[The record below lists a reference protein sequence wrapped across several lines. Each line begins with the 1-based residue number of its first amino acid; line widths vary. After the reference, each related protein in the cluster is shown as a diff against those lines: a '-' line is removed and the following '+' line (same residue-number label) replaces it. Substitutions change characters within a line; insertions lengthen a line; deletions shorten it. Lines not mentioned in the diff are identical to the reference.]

1 MFLYEPLAD
10 HIADVRL
17 IPTVEHGVC
26 SQIERFYRG
35 HRLELVRINRVLD
48 VHLEDGITYA
58 LGLDLHGTPCV
69 WNLLVE
75 KTL

>member
-1 MFLYEPLAD
+1 M
-10 HIADVRL
+10 RL
-17 IPTVEHGVC
+17 IPTVEHGVR

-48 VHLEDGITYA
+48 VHLEDGVTHT
-58 LGLDLHGTPCV
+58 LGLDLNGTPCV